1 MLWYGMVWYGM
12 PEFSFYLSRSLCQGL
27 VIHEAVTAANSD
39 AVNQRAAE
47 DHILNLKTFI
57 NQNYRYR
64 LVLIKTSTFWN
75 GFYTHIVHFSSKTK
89 LSNFIKIK
97 ISANKAQK

>member
-57 NQNYRYR
+57 DQNFRYR

-75 GFYTHIVHFSSKTK
+75 GFYTHIVTSSRYACSFS
-89 LSNFIKIK
+89 
-97 ISANKAQK
+97 